1 MSTSSAATGVFS
13 NWSARADLEDTR
25 SVAIDQATV
34 AMLSQIHAPE
44 MVARYLDDDLP
55 EPFERL
61 LDRATASAQVIAGE
75 ADDKSY
81 VEAYRNGLVA
91 LLSLV

>member
-34 AMLSQIHAPE
+34 AVLQIHAPE